1 MIEVKNLFKKID
13 GNTILDNI
21 NLQLDYGKIYGF
33 QGHNGSGKTMLFR
46 AICGLIN
53 IDSGEIIVDDKKING
68 NNFLPDVGLLLE
80 NPSFINGLSGF
91 MNLKMIASIRNIID
105 ENRILEVL
113 DIVGLTDA
121 KDKLYEKYSLGMKQ
135 RLAIANVIMEDP
147 KILIFDE
154 PTNAIDK
161 DGVEILKEII
171 IKERKKGKLILLS
184 SHEKGIIDELSFCVF
199 NMEDGK
205 IISKNYKLTN

>member
-13 GNTILDNI
+13 GNIILNNI
-21 NLQLDYGKIYGF
+21 NLKLDYGKIYGF

-53 IDSGEIIVDDKKING
+53 IDSGEIIVDNKKIYDND
-68 NNFLPDVGLLLE
+68 FLPDVGLLLE

-91 MNLKMIASIRNIID
+91 MNLKMIASIKNIAC
-105 ENRILEVL
+105 EKRILEVL

-121 KDKLYEKYSLGMKQ
+121 KNKLYEKYSLGMKQ

-154 PTNAIDK
+154 PNNAIDK

-171 IKERKKGKLILLS
+171 IKEKEKGKLILIS
-184 SHEKGIIDELSFCVF
+184 SHEKGIIDELSYCIF
-199 NMEDGK
+199 NMENGK
-205 IISKNYKLTN
+205 IISKDYKLTN